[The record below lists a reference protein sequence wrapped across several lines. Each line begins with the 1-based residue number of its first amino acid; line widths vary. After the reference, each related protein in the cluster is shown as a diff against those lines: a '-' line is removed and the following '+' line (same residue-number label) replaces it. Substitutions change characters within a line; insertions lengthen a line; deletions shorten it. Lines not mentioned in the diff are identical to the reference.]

1 MQPPPILVHQALR
14 KTFRAIGSA
23 NLELLQSVALPNPD
37 LYLLVQH
44 QPTADDL
51 AALDDKLDH
60 DLQPHIIGGDK
71 NSRLACR
78 AMWRGSLVPITLVKT
93 PAGWRADLR
102 WWTAGAKPQHPSF
115 DAARGFMF
123 ALMTADLDLL
133 QQIAVENTPNLDLL
147 IQGQSP
153 PPGGEMGQYEHVAQT
168 LPVIEL
174 STDDA
179 YPSSRGTLEPVRPDW
194 VAGGRKLLLV
204 QYLDTEIPL
213 QARLSE
219 TDNRWHIDPTI
230 LLATVARRMQE
241 AQSQN

>member
-1 MQPPPILVHQALR
+1 LVHQALR
-14 KTFRAIGSA
+14 KLFRAIGSA

-44 QPTADDL
+44 RPTAGDL

-60 DLQPHIIGGDK
+60 DLQPHVLGGDNK
-71 NSRLACR
+71 TRMSCR
-78 AMWRGSLVPITLVKT
+78 AMWRGSLVPVLLVKT

-102 WWTAGAKPQHPSF
+102 WWTAGAKAQHPAY

-133 QQIAVENTPNLDLL
+133 QQIAVDDVPNLDLL
-147 IQGQSP
+147 IQGQSR

-174 STDDA
+174 SADDT
-179 YPSSRGTLEPVRPDW
+179 YPSSRGTLEPVRADW
-194 VAGGRKLLLV
+194 LADDRKLLLV

-213 QARLSE
+213 QARLS
-219 TDNRWHIDPTI
+219 DADGRWHIDPTI
-230 LLATVARRMQE
+230 LLATIARRMQE